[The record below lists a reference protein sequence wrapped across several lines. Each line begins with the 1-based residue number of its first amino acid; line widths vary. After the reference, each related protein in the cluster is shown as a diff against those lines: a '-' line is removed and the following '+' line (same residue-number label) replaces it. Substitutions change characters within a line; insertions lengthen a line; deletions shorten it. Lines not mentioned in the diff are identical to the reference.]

1 MSEIKTIALL
11 GQPNSGKSTLFNNL
25 TGLHQRVGN
34 WPGKTVEQAEGEF
47 VFDGTTYKVIDLP
60 GSYGLSANSEEEVV
74 TRDYIQSGK
83 ADLVCILVDASQLE
97 RSLYMLADFV
107 GIRMPV
113 MLVLN
118 MMDVAEAAGKKID
131 VSAIEKRLGV
141 PVLGFSAAE
150 TERYPEF
157 FKKMVSA
164 IKTPVC
170 LDSGS
175 LREELVSGGELAEKT
190 DDIISRIEAALG
202 DFEYGV
208 CERIWIAEKLLEKDK
223 LICGVVN
230 ESLPF
235 ARKNAIDAILD
246 SEEGRDGGILTGE
259 AKYRWVSKIV
269 RESATPK
276 SIEKVFSKWDRIATH
291 HIKGKFFAFG
301 IMVVSL
307 IACMILAF
315 PGMGIGFGMQPVLQS
330 LVERVGNALGVWPVV
345 ISFINLVLVGGTCI
359 TICMTSFI
367 FSIIF
372 VFRILEEIG
381 YMARFSYAF
390 DNWLSRLGL
399 QGKAIMPLFSGIG
412 CTAGAVC
419 GTRVLDTRGQ
429 RLLALVLLWAIPCG
443 SKVAVVLFLASTFF
457 GSAAPL
463 FGIGYVALI
472 FASFY
477 LSSRLFGKKLV
488 PQNER
493 VGMIMELPPY
503 HKPHWKMIAAM
514 VGRSTWG
521 IFKKALKM
529 ILMVAALFW
538 ALSYAGDGNVENT
551 LLYKIGNAIEPVTMF
566 FGMRWEL
573 FVSYLGGMFSKEA
586 SLGIMSTLFN
596 HTGEAFSLVTRVAAS
611 ENLGEALASA
621 ITKPEALAFLF
632 ASMFNVPCVLAMGTT
647 YREASSF
654 KWLATI
660 MGYYLAL
667 SLGLAFIG
675 YHIGLLIF

>member
-34 WPGKTVEQAEGEF
+34 WPGKTVEQAEGSF
-47 VFDGTTYKVIDLP
+47 VFDGVTYNVVDLP

-131 VSAIEKRLGV
+131 VAAIEKRLGV

-175 LREELVSGGELAEKT
+175 LREELVSGGELGEKT

-230 ESLPF
+230 EMLPF

-307 IACMILAF
+307 IACMILPYQGQVLCVWYHGRLADCVHDSRF
-315 PGMGIGFGMQPVLQS
+315 PGHGNRFWNAACIAVACRTCWRRAWCLACGDFVHQS
-330 LVERVGNALGVWPVV
+330 GACRW
-345 ISFINLVLVGGTCI
+345 NLHHNLYDE
-359 TICMTSFI
+359 FH
-367 FSIIF
+367 FRNH
-372 VFRILEEIG
+372 FRIPHSRRNRLHG
-381 YMARFSYAF
+381 AF
-390 DNWLSRLGL
+390 L
-399 QGKAIMPLFSGIG
+399 
-412 CTAGAVC
+412 VC
-419 GTRVLDTRGQ
+419 VRQ
-429 RLLALVLLWAIPCG
+429 
-443 SKVAVVLFLASTFF
+443 
-457 GSAAPL
+457 
-463 FGIGYVALI
+463 
-472 FASFY
+472 
-477 LSSRLFGKKLV
+477 
-488 PQNER
+488 
-493 VGMIMELPPY
+493 
-503 HKPHWKMIAAM
+503 
-514 VGRSTWG
+514 
-521 IFKKALKM
+521 
-529 ILMVAALFW
+529 
-538 ALSYAGDGNVENT
+538 
-551 LLYKIGNAIEPVTMF
+551 
-566 FGMRWEL
+566 
-573 FVSYLGGMFSKEA
+573 
-586 SLGIMSTLFN
+586 
-596 HTGEAFSLVTRVAAS
+596 
-611 ENLGEALASA
+611 
-621 ITKPEALAFLF
+621 LAF
-632 ASMFNVPCVLAMGTT
+632 APGPAG
-647 YREASSF
+647 
-654 KWLATI
+654 
-660 MGYYLAL
+660 
-667 SLGLAFIG
+667 
-675 YHIGLLIF
+675 

>member
-1 MSEIKTIALL
+1 MAGMKTIALL

-34 WPGKTVEQAEGEF
+34 WPGKTVERAEGF
-47 VFDGTTYKVIDLP
+47 FDYNGVQYKVVDLP

-74 TRDYIQSGK
+74 TRNFIWDGN
-83 ADLVCILVDASQLE
+83 ADLICILADASQLE

-107 GIRMPV
+107 GIKAPV

-131 VSAIEKRLGV
+131 VKAIEKKLGI

-150 TERYPEF
+150 TKRYPEF
-157 FKKMVSA
+157 LKKLENAVLHPSCIDSA
-164 IKTPVC
+164 
-170 LDSGS
+170 G
-175 LREELVSGGELAEKT
+175 LRGELEGNGESPVNTIEKILDDTQLGNAENLWL
-190 DDIISRIEAALG
+190 A
-202 DFEYGV
+202 V
-208 CERIWIAEKLLEKDK
+208 KLLEKDK
-223 LICGVVN
+223 LVLKAVN

-235 ARKNAIDAILD
+235 ARRNAVECILD
-246 SEEGRDGGILTGE
+246 SAEGCEGGITTGE
-259 AKYRWVSKIV
+259 AKYRWISKILK
-269 RESATPK
+269 ETCSEK
-276 SIEKVFSKWDRIATH
+276 SFDKVFGRWDRIATH
-291 HIKGKFFAFG
+291 RIKGKIFSFV
-301 IMVVSL
+301 IMVVAL
-307 IACMILAF
+307 ITCMILAF
-315 PGMGIGFGMQPVLQS
+315 PGMGIGFGLQPVLQS
-330 LVERVGNALGVWPVV
+330 LVEKVGEALGLWPVV
-345 ISFINLVLVGGTCI
+345 VSFINNVLVGGTCI

-399 QGKAIMPLFSGIG
+399 HGKAIMPLFSGIG

-429 RLLALVLLWAIPCG
+429 RLFALVLLWAIPCG

-457 GSAAPL
+457 GSAAP
-463 FGIGYVALI
+463 FFAIGYVALI
-472 FASFY
+472 FLSFW
-477 LSSRLFGKKLV
+477 LSSFLFGKKLI
-488 PQNER
+488 PENER

-529 ILMVAALFW
+529 ILMVAAVFW

-551 LLYKIGNAIEPVTMF
+551 VLYKIGNAIEPVTMF

-611 ENLGEALASA
+611 NNLGEVLAKTIS
-621 ITKPEALAFLF
+621 KPEALAFLF

-647 YREASSF
+647 YREVGTI

-660 MGYYLAL
+660 MGYYIAL

>member
-1 MSEIKTIALL
+1 MAETKTIALL

-25 TGLHQRVGN
+25 TGLHQHVGN
-34 WPGKTVEQAEGEF
+34 WPGKTVERAEGFFCYNDVE
-47 VFDGTTYKVIDLP
+47 YKVVDLP

-74 TRDYIQSGK
+74 TRNFIWNGV
-83 ADLVCILVDASQLE
+83 ADLTCVLVDASQLE

-107 GIRMPV
+107 GVRSPV

-131 VSAIEKRLGV
+131 VKAIEKKLGI

-150 TERYPEF
+150 TSRYPEF
-157 FKKMVSA
+157 FKKMEAA
-164 IKTPVC
+164 IKHPTC
-170 LDSGS
+170 LDSAD
-175 LREELVSGGELAEKT
+175 LREELNAGGETPLHMLEEILDDLKIGNSENLWLA
-190 DDIISRIEAALG
+190 
-202 DFEYGV
+202 V
-208 CERIWIAEKLLEKDK
+208 KLLENDK
-223 LICGVVN
+223 LVRKAVKDA
-230 ESLPF
+230 LPF
-235 ARKNAIDAILD
+235 ARRNAVESILNSAD
-246 SEEGRDGGILTGE
+246 GRDGGIATGE
-259 AKYRWVSKIV
+259 AKYRWISKIV
-269 RESATPK
+269 KETCGEK
-276 SIEKVFSKWDRIATH
+276 SPGKVFGKWDRIATH
-291 HIKGKFFAFG
+291 RIKGKIFSFV

-307 IACMILAF
+307 ICCMILAF
-315 PGMGIGFGMQPVLQS
+315 PGMGIGFGLQPVLQS
-330 LVERVGNALGVWPVV
+330 LVAHVCGALGLWPVV
-345 ISFINLVLVGGTCI
+345 ASFINNVLVGGTCI
-359 TICMTSFI
+359 TVCMTSFI

-399 QGKAIMPLFSGIG
+399 HGKAIMPLFSGIG

-457 GSAAPL
+457 GSAAP
-463 FGIGYVALI
+463 FFAIGYVALI
-472 FASFY
+472 FLSFW
-477 LSSRLFGKKLV
+477 LSSFLFGKKLV
-488 PQNER
+488 PENER

-538 ALSYAGDGNVENT
+538 ALSYASDGNVENT
-551 LLYKIGNAIEPVTMF
+551 ILYKIGNAIEPVTML

-611 ENLGEALASA
+611 DNLGEALAKTIS
-621 ITKPEALAFLF
+621 KPEALAFLF

-647 YREASSF
+647 YREVGTI

-660 MGYYLAL
+660 MGYYIAL